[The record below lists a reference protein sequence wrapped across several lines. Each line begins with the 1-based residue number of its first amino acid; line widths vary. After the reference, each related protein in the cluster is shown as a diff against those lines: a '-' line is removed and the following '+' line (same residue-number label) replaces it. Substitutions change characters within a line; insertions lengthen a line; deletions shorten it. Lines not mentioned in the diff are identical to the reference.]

1 MKKKE
6 TQAESKT
13 KAAKKAEPSVQA
25 APVPVEEPQVAA
37 PSPNGPPSVVPA
49 RVREGVVIKNR
60 MQKTVV
66 VEVARRISH
75 GKYIKQVKRRLRY
88 AAHDAAQSCSVGDLV
103 RIEETR
109 PMSKTKRWRVKE
121 ILQKAVEI

>member
-1 MKKKE
+1 MKKKAAQE
-6 TQAESKT
+6 AESEVPVTPGQAE
-13 KAAKKAEPSVQA
+13 P
-25 APVPVEEPQVAA
+25 VAA
-37 PSPNGPPSVVPA
+37 PPATVAGPIPV

-66 VEVARRISH
+66 VEVARRVTHS
-75 GKYIKQVKRRLRY
+75 KYLKQVKRRLRY
-88 AAHDAAQSCSVGDLV
+88 AAHDEQSCGVGDVV

-109 PMSKTKRWRVKE
+109 PMSKTKHWRVKE